1 MPRPAV
7 LLTLRFCEMLW
18 AMGGKKLL
26 TAEFAEKI
34 RRGRREKP
42 LALFSPRSQ
51 RFFSAFSAVKGFLFA
66 FTLHSGEA
74 LHGMQSGSAETRSTF
89 CAAR

>member
-18 AMGGKKLL
+18 ATGGKKLL

-51 RFFSAFSAVKGFLFA
+51 RLFSAFSAVKGFLFGVH
-66 FTLHSGEA
+66 TTRRR
-74 LHGMQSGSAETRSTF
+74 GSPWDAIRKS
-89 CAAR
+89 